1 MYGRFA
7 RPVAHLLFSDN
18 ALIAPYQNGKAL
30 MFRLA
35 NSKTNDLAD
44 VEAQVLLSLVTYDG
58 QNFVRK
64 YFTLE
69 LERKIVNALALSWT
83 LVHPITETSPMFD
96 FTPEMM
102 QEYEAEI
109 LVNIKGFDTT
119 FSQMVY
125 SRTSFH
131 YTAIVWNAKFRPAF
145 RRSDDGTE
153 TILELDKLNDF
164 DILATPA
171 LPTIPT

>member
-1 MYGRFA
+1 
-7 RPVAHLLFSDN
+7 
-18 ALIAPYQNGKAL
+18 
-30 MFRLA
+30 
-35 NSKTNDLAD
+35 
-44 VEAQVLLSLVTYDG
+44 
-58 QNFVRK
+58 
-64 YFTLE
+64 
-69 LERKIVNALALSWT
+69 
-83 LVHPITETSPMFD
+83 MFD

-131 YTAIVWNAKFRPAF
+131 YTAIVWNAKFKPAF
-145 RRSDDGTE
+145 KRSDDGTE